1 MRAIL
6 ALEPSGPPVHEVI
19 DTGAPNWF
27 KDDDKVKI
35 SGLGNIP
42 LKYDPP
48 LAEGES
54 LSFQQEAK
62 PAAPDLV
69 QCWSQTEPARKL
81 VSLDKIPVLLLT
93 TEASYHA
100 PYDHCTVAY
109 LRQAGVKVDA
119 VRLVDRGIRGNGHMM
134 MLEKNNADIANVM
147 VQWLA
152 KLPANKK

>member
-1 MRAIL
+1 
-6 ALEPSGPPVHEVI
+6 VHEVI
-19 DTGAPNWF
+19 DTGAPDWF

-48 LAEGES
+48 LAAGET
-54 LSFQQEAK
+54 LSFQQAAA
-62 PAAPDLV
+62 PAGPDLV
-69 QCWSQTEPARKL
+69 RCWSQTEPARKL

-100 PYDHCTVAY
+100 PYDDCTVAY
-109 LRQAGVKVDA
+109 LRQAGVKVDD
-119 VRLVDRGIRGNGHMM
+119 VHLVDRGIRGNGHMM